1 MRKLVLA
8 LLAAS
13 IGATQG
19 STLQQL
25 SMDDMIQKSTMIVRG
40 RAHMTGAGFRG
51 SIIYTHY
58 QVQVSE
64 TYKGFAAPQWDVA
77 VLGGVANGIQQRFA
91 GAPALNEG
99 EDYVFFLWTSKTGL
113 TQIIGLSQGLFAVT
127 AGASNPMV
135 VRAAS
140 TETMLNAQ
148 GQQVTDSDIR
158 MQLTDLRSRIQ
169 KSLETGGNQ

>member
-1 MRKLVLA
+1 MRRLVFA
-8 LLAAS
+8 LMAAS
-13 IGATQG
+13 LGALQG

-25 SMDDMIQKSTMIVRG
+25 SLDDMIQKSTGIVRG
-40 RAHMTGAGFRG
+40 KAHVTGASFRG

-77 VLGGVANGIQQRFA
+77 VLGGVANGFQQRFA
-91 GAPALNEG
+91 GSPTLTEG

-127 AGASNPMV
+127 PGATSPLV

-140 TETMLNAQ
+140 TEQMVNAQ
-148 GQQVTDSDIR
+148 GQQVTDSDIK
-158 MQLTDLRSRIQ
+158 MQLSDLRSRIQ
-169 KSLETGGNQ
+169 KSISTGGNQ